1 MYISLWQLSE
11 QLLLYSQTRVGQLP
25 LHACHCYSMCML
37 LQGVVCSVYGLLHL
51 LCKPGASADSSAA
64 KKSSQHD
71 SKYMLIYQL

>member
-1 MYISLWQLSE
+1 
-11 QLLLYSQTRVGQLP
+11 
-25 LHACHCYSMCML
+25 ML